1 MDIVPANESLLLE
14 TKVQPQLIDRVK
26 AGDPVDV
33 RFYAFPDTPQLVVA
47 GRIVTI
53 SADVL
58 NDGAAAGGAG
68 GSGSAQGGLSGSG
81 MPMGAYYLARVE
93 VTPEG
98 MQQLGARRLQ
108 PGMPVEVVV
117 KTGSRTLLQYLLHP
131 LTKRMAA
138 SLKEE

>member
-1 MDIVPANESLLLE
+1 M
-14 TKVQPQLIDRVK
+14 QPQLIDRVK

-33 RFYAFPDTPQLVVA
+33 RFYTFPDTPQLVVA
-47 GRIVTI
+47 GRIATL

-58 NDGAAAGGAG
+58 NDSTPGAG
-68 GSGSAQGGLSGSG
+68 GQGGAA
-81 MPMGAYYLARVE
+81 GAGQAIGPYYLARVV

-98 MQQLGARRLQ
+98 IRQLGGRKLQ